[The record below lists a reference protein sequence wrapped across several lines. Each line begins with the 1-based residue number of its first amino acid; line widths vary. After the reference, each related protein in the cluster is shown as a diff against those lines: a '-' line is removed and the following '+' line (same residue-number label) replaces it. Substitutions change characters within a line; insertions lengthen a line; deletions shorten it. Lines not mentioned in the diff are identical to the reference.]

1 MGWSSKLCCDV
12 IGAVLLQKLWSY
24 ELSKIIQRKW
34 GIKKKT
40 AKIGARHNAKYL
52 RVVGG
57 ESGELVSQVSRKTDK
72 LRTAQKLPSRRQGFD
87 SMANNT
93 ANSRRRWL
101 SETELT
107 ATFQPNGWE
116 VCWPVMWV
124 VWQMMTI
131 YDGLIGVSSCQFT
144 FRNRSSSDRY
154 WYGHEKAMDK
164 LLTLCKGVFIKFTCS
179 SLLLPCLFRMLR

>member
-1 MGWSSKLCCDV
+1 MTSWRRFCSK
-12 IGAVLLQKLWSY
+12 KLWSY
-24 ELSKIIQRKW
+24 ELSEIFQRKW
-34 GIKKKT
+34 GIKT
-40 AKIGARHNAKYL
+40 TNGVVGARHNAKYL

-57 ESGELVSQVSRKTDK
+57 ESGELVSQVSRNDDK

-87 SMANNT
+87 SMAHNT

-107 ATFQPNGWE
+107 ATLTKWME